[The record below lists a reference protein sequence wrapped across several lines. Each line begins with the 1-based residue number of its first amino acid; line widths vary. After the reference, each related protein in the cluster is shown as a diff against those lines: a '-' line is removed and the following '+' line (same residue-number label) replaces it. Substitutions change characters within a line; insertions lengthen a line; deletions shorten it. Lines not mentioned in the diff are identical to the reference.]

1 MRGEIFYSG
10 FAKIKLFMNTRY
22 ERKLIRSGYATVCG
36 VDEVGRGAYAGP
48 IVAGAVIL
56 DFNQKGLFKKIN
68 DSKLLAPG
76 KREQIAALIIKS
88 CLAWSISSITNCEI
102 DRFGLS
108 AANKKVLIRA
118 CQNLLKE
125 PEYILSDYMAGTK
138 YHRPFELIK
147 SGDKKLVSIAAAS
160 IVAKVFRD
168 RMMRAFALQYPQYGF
183 EKHKGYG
190 TKLHQAR
197 LKEFGPS
204 LIHRLSYSIY

>member
-1 MRGEIFYSG
+1 
-10 FAKIKLFMNTRY
+10 MNSRY
-22 ERKLIRSGYATVCG
+22 ELKLQRQGYHYIAG

-48 IVAGAVIL
+48 IVAVAVIL
-56 DFNQKGLFKKIN
+56 DFKRRGFFKEIS
-68 DSKLLAPG
+68 DSKVLLPA
-76 KREQIAALIIKS
+76 KREIVAQRILNNVK
-88 CLAWSISSITNCEI
+88 AWSICSVTNWEI
-102 DRFGLS
+102 DKVGLS
-108 AANKKVLIRA
+108 AANKKVLTQA
-118 CQNLLKE
+118 CLNLKFD